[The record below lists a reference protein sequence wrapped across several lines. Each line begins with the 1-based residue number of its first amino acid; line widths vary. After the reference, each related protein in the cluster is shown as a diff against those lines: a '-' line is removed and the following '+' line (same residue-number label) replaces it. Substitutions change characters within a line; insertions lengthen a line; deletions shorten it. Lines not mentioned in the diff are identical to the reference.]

1 MGRTRLPPRVGWSED
16 KIIDQFNQMSS
27 FNVRDFECYN
37 EETNE
42 KDVIRNTSVV
52 GNAPISGFLR

>member
-1 MGRTRLPPRVGWSED
+1 MGRTRFTEVGWSED
-16 KIIDQFNQMSS
+16 KIIGQFNQMSS

-52 GNAPISGFLR
+52 GNAANQWFLR